1 MMFSNGGMAL
11 SFTIKGGR
19 FIDCPSSHLINEA
32 VVANDKRVKVERL
45 VALFKKILILSE
57 LKLKL

>member
-1 MMFSNGGMAL
+1 MNLG
-11 SFTIKGGR
+11 KR
-19 FIDCPSSHLINEA
+19 PNECKVQSA
-32 VVANDKRVKVERL
+32 IRVKVERL